1 MEFII
6 DEKLSDENQ
15 EYLNTLRHIKWLL
28 NLSGYQIPYA
38 DLKKQILEEIE
49 NDLINIDKKQKINHN
64 NIDFEKLNALEEI
77 IKLDQISL
85 KDKIAKKLQRMNMP
99 VQEHSGFVYAE
110 GEIPVLLVAHLDT
123 HCDNPPKNLKFRE
136 NDGRIYSNEGNIG
149 ADDRCG
155 VYAILE
161 ILKELNT
168 HVLFTVGE
176 EIGGLG
182 AVIAS
187 RKLAPPKVKYIIELD
202 RYGKKQCV
210 FYRCGNEEFR
220 DFIKFFG
227 YTTKNGSNSDISTLG
242 AAWDI
247 ATVNL
252 STGYHHA
259 HKDDEY
265 INYYELREC
274 ISNVKN
280 ISFNSFYTHTPY
292 FDYQNTFEE
301 RLLSKFLDYSDE
313 ELEALLAN
321 YWEVSQ
327 QNLQGKAAKT
337 KK

>member
-1 MEFII
+1 MELIF
-6 DEKLSDENQ
+6 DEELSDEIE
-15 EYLNTLRHIKWLL
+15 EYLITLRHIKWLL
-28 NLSGYQIPYA
+28 NLSDYQIPHT

-49 NDLINIDKKQKINHN
+49 NDLINIDRKQKMYHN
-64 NIDFEKLNALEEI
+64 DIDLEKLNALEEI
-77 IKLDQISL
+77 IKLDQIIL
-85 KDKIAKKLQRMNMP
+85 KDRIAKKLQQMNMP

-123 HCDNPPKNLKFRE
+123 YCDNPPKNLKFIE
-136 NDGRIYSNEGNIG
+136 SDGRIYSNEGNIG

-161 ILKELNT
+161 ILKELKT

-182 AVIAS
+182 AVMAS
-187 RKLAPPKVKYIIELD
+187 RELAPPKVKYIIELD

-210 FYRCGNEEFR
+210 FYRCGNKEFK
-220 DFIKFFG
+220 DYIESFG
-227 YTTKNGSNSDISTLG
+227 YKTKNGSNSDISTLG

-252 STGYHHA
+252 SIGYHHA

-280 ISFNSFYTHTPY
+280 IIFNSCHTPY

-301 RLLSKFLDYSDE
+301 RLLSKFLDYIDE
-313 ELEALLAN
+313 KLETSLAN
-321 YWEVSQ
+321 YWEMSQ
-327 QNLQGKAAKT
+327 QNLLGKAEKT

>member
-1 MEFII
+1 MELIF
-6 DEKLSDENQ
+6 DEELSDEIE
-15 EYLNTLRHIKWLL
+15 EYLITLRHIKWLL
-28 NLSGYQIPYA
+28 NLSDYQIPHT

-49 NDLINIDKKQKINHN
+49 NDLINIDRKQKMYHN
-64 NIDFEKLNALEEI
+64 DIDLEKLNALEEI

-85 KDKIAKKLQRMNMP
+85 KEMITKKFQQMNMP
-99 VQEHSGFVYAE
+99 IQEHSGFVYAE

-123 HCDNPPKNLKFRE
+123 YCDNPPKNLKFIE
-136 NDGRIYSNEGNIG
+136 SDGRIYSNEGNIG

-161 ILKELNT
+161 ILKELKT

-182 AVIAS
+182 AVMAS

-202 RYGKKQCV
+202 RYGEKQCA
-210 FYRCGNEEFR
+210 FYRCGNKEFK
-220 DFIKFFG
+220 DYIESFG
-227 YTTKNGSNSDISTLG
+227 YKTKNGSNSDISTLG

-252 STGYHHA
+252 SIGYHHA

-280 ISFNSFYTHTPY
+280 IIFNSCYTHTPY

-321 YWEVSQ
+321 YWEMSQ
-327 QNLQGKAAKT
+327 QNLLGKAAKT